1 MGIRKG
7 RVLCGV
13 REERCF
19 ISHAVSSHP
28 LLELQTLGLS
38 TLSSPHHQDLPLDFI
53 QKKKKKK
60 RKTSHLPLF
69 PPPLPLSFFS
79 FAYLFFSL
87 FSYITC
93 LRCCHHPFF
102 LLFRSQDLVVAI
114 FFTCHC
120 NFSRDEAKDN
130 QIKGDQISADFCGHT
145 SFSSSSLFIFCSPA
159 IPSDYISV
167 DILPNSEHA
176 NDIGGK
182 KGGGR
187 GVRLDS
193 LPPPAPPLRL
203 LLLFPGWS
211 RSGLVRRSTLRNDG
225 HGVSLGKQRP
235 GQQGF
240 TQTLIIL

>member
-60 RKTSHLPLF
+60 GKPPIF
-69 PPPLPLSFFS
+69 PYSLRPYLS
-79 FAYLFFSL
+79 AFSL
-87 FSYITC
+87 LLIFFFLFLVTSPASAAATT
-93 LRCCHHPFF
+93 LFF

-182 KGGGR
+182 KEEGGGC
-187 GVRLDS
+187 VWIHC
-193 LPPPAPPLRL
+193 PLL
-203 LLLFPGWS
+203 LLLFVS
-211 RSGLVRRSTLRNDG
+211 FFF
-225 HGVSLGKQRP
+225 SLG
-235 GQQGF
+235 GAEVGW
-240 TQTLIIL
+240 

>member
-53 QKKKKKK
+53 QKKKEKKK
-60 RKTSHLPLF
+60 GKPPIFPYSLRPYLSAFSLLLIFFFLFLVTSPA
-69 PPPLPLSFFS
+69 S
-79 FAYLFFSL
+79 AAATTLFF
-87 FSYITC
+87 C
-93 LRCCHHPFF
+93 F
-102 LLFRSQDLVVAI
+102 LEARILWWL

-167 DILPNSEHA
+167 DILPDSEHA
-176 NDIGGK
+176 NDMGGK
-182 KGGGR
+182 KEEGGGC
-187 GVRLDS
+187 GEFAAFGFI
-193 LPPPAPPLRL
+193 APSCSSSSSPSS
-203 LLLFPGWS
+203 FPWVEQKWAGEAK
-211 RSGLVRRSTLRNDG
+211 
-225 HGVSLGKQRP
+225 HAEK
-235 GQQGF
+235 
-240 TQTLIIL
+240 

>member
-93 LRCCHHPFF
+93 LRCCHHLFF

-114 FFTCHC
+114 FLPVTVIFPKMKLKTTKSKVTR
-120 NFSRDEAKDN
+120 FL
-130 QIKGDQISADFCGHT
+130 QTFVVT
-145 SFSSSSLFIFCSPA
+145 PLF
-159 IPSDYISV
+159 
-167 DILPNSEHA
+167 L
-176 NDIGGK
+176 
-182 KGGGR
+182 
-187 GVRLDS
+187 
-193 LPPPAPPLRL
+193 LPPF
-203 LLLFPGWS
+203 LFFVLQLS
-211 RSGLVRRSTLRNDG
+211 HLTT
-225 HGVSLGKQRP
+225 SLWIS
-235 GQQGF
+235 F
-240 TQTLIIL
+240 LILNMQMI

>member
-79 FAYLFFSL
+79 FAYLFFL
-87 FSYITC
+87 FLVTSPASAAATT
-93 LRCCHHPFF
+93 LFF

-114 FFTCHC
+114 FLPVTVIFPEMKLKTTKSKVTR
-120 NFSRDEAKDN
+120 FL
-130 QIKGDQISADFCGHT
+130 QTFVVT
-145 SFSSSSLFIFCSPA
+145 PLF
-159 IPSDYISV
+159 
-167 DILPNSEHA
+167 L
-176 NDIGGK
+176 
-182 KGGGR
+182 
-187 GVRLDS
+187 
-193 LPPPAPPLRL
+193 LPPF
-203 LLLFPGWS
+203 LFFVLQLS
-211 RSGLVRRSTLRNDG
+211 HLTT
-225 HGVSLGKQRP
+225 SLWIS
-235 GQQGF
+235 F
-240 TQTLIIL
+240 LILNMQMI

>member
-69 PPPLPLSFFS
+69 PPPL
-79 FAYLFFSL
+79 AFSL
-87 FSYITC
+87 LLIFFFLFLVTSPASAAATT
-93 LRCCHHPFF
+93 LFF

-182 KGGGR
+182 KEEGGGC
-187 GVRLDS
+187 VWIHC
-193 LPPPAPPLRL
+193 PLL
-203 LLLFPGWS
+203 LLLFVS
-211 RSGLVRRSTLRNDG
+211 FFF
-225 HGVSLGKQRP
+225 SLG
-235 GQQGF
+235 GAEVGW
-240 TQTLIIL
+240 